1 MKLMEM
7 PHSEDRE
14 KYAERQALF
23 IETCAKI
30 RTAWSAMGYSGDPI
44 ENLVASVFGMSVY
57 GHILSEDT

>member
-1 MKLMEM
+1 MKLIEM
-7 PHSEDRE
+7 PHSEDRD

-44 ENLVASVFGMSVY
+44 ANLAEAVYGISVY